1 MKTYDILKNI
11 ALAAVIM
18 AVSVQCAK
26 EEIEPD
32 SRPSGNT
39 VTLTL
44 KSPSADD
51 TKTWLGDQGQ
61 VFWSENDQIYIN
73 DSWYTV
79 VPDPDDP
86 SVATV
91 EGVTESESYMA
102 FYPNYYYSGGMS
114 YGINIPYY
122 QQYAWDYQDM
132 QANPMAGYTESGELD
147 MYNLGAIIRIGVT
160 GNGEQLDR
168 LTDDSL
174 SSEELEKEIGR
185 SKAVTDIGEKIIQAG
200 QLMFNVKKTYG

>member
-1 MKTYDILKNI
+1 MKYNIFKGLAILS
-11 ALAAVIM
+11 AMPLAM
-18 AVSVQCAK
+18 VQCAK
-26 EEIEPD
+26 EEIEQD
-32 SRPSGNT
+32 SRPFGNT

-91 EGVTESESYMA
+91 EGVTDSESHLA
-102 FYPNYYYSGGMS
+102 F
-114 YGINIPYY
+114 
-122 QQYAWDYQDM
+122 
-132 QANPMAGYTESGELD
+132 
-147 MYNLGAIIRIGVT
+147 
-160 GNGEQLDR
+160 
-168 LTDDSL
+168 
-174 SSEELEKEIGR
+174 
-185 SKAVTDIGEKIIQAG
+185 
-200 QLMFNVKKTYG
+200 